1 MPAAAAVQRPHRR
14 LVCCF
19 ALTAVSVQL
28 LASLRT
34 AEGFGT
40 TPAGCSGCST
50 AGCSLY
56 DSCQLYDAHSTAFVA
71 YGGCALLSKSNSAHR
86 IQHIVTTTQCRK
98 CCGEKKAME
107 FFCRRAREAC
117 TKACKNGGSCAALS
131 PVGAGGHRHLQLNQ
145 SQGQF
150 RCACKTGFS
159 GAHCEIAYSS
169 SPVGV
174 WCNLLHAS
182 R

>member
-34 AEGFGT
+34 ADGFGT

-71 YGGCALLSKSNSAHR
+71 YGGCALLSTANSAHR

-117 TKACKNGGSCAALS
+117 TKVCRGACRRADIAGQRSICGGDLIAISRANGYAFQVNNPAAAARPS
-131 PVGAGGHRHLQLNQ
+131 WQL
-145 SQGQF
+145 F
-150 RCACKTGFS
+150 
-159 GAHCEIAYSS
+159 
-169 SPVGV
+169 
-174 WCNLLHAS
+174 
-182 R
+182 